1 MRFRVVSCDFVSF
14 LTGSAVAKPDNRGK
28 IAGNTQSGKVMPKPT
43 AGPTES
49 VNLIADEI
57 TEAASLAADKRIG
70 IAVGRMVSV
79 IKKKRPI

>member
-1 MRFRVVSCDFVSF
+1 
-14 LTGSAVAKPDNRGK
+14 
-28 IAGNTQSGKVMPKPT
+28 MPKPT
-43 AGPTES
+43 AGPTDS